1 MRCYLHGALF
11 YANNLYADT
20 VHVPYLVSCSLW
32 LVICY
37 SQLSLSNNLFTT
49 SFVYIFPHLPIHLIF
64 SPVIPKMVLKY
75 KLFDNTCYSGQT
87 ILQKD

>member
-1 MRCYLHGALF
+1 MLCCLHGAWF

-20 VHVPYLVSCSLW
+20 VHVPYLFSCSLW
-32 LVICY
+32 SVIYY
-37 SQLSLSNNLFTT
+37 SQLSLTNNLFTT
-49 SFVYIFPHLPIHLIF
+49 SFVYISPHLPIHLFF

-75 KLFDNTCYSGQT
+75 KLFDNTYYSGQT